1 MPTKVTRNT
10 SKAVY
15 VMFLLKRESAAAATA
30 SNNSK
35 GEKIAK
41 QKERSWILPKTTSI
55 ARETRAKQESSQRC
69 RQVTTD
75 LRRQVS
81 MF

>member
-1 MPTKVTRNT
+1 VSQQQQQQQP
-10 SKAVY
+10 
-15 VMFLLKRESAAAATA
+15 ATTA
-30 SNNSK
+30 
-35 GEKIAK
+35 EERKITK

-81 MF
+81 ML